1 MKSGFDMSVDFNMN
15 WQWYWNNDRI
25 SVSELAAVLP
35 DIESLNGGFRN
46 TIEQY
51 VTYTSPNIG
60 QAPILTLAASPVGWK
75 TGDQILVAS
84 TSWDPRESEV
94 FTIVDCQVCEPN
106 QVKIDRAPNNTHWGR
121 IDPRTGADQ
130 RAEVALLS
138 RNVRFFGEMSSF
150 GIERFLTLISK
161 SSNDQTIMIF

>member
-15 WQWYWNNDRI
+15 WLWFENNDRI
-25 SVSELAAVLP
+25 TVSELAAALP
-35 DIESLNGGFRN
+35 IIAKLNRGFKN
-46 TIEQY
+46 SIKQY
-51 VTYTSPNIG
+51 VTYSSPNIG
-60 QAPILTLAASPVGWK
+60 QAPILTLADSPVGWR

-94 FTIVDCQVCEPN
+94 FTIVDCQACEPN
-106 QVKIDRAPNNTHWGR
+106 QVMIDRAPNNTHWGR